1 MKLIYNVQKRRKEM
15 NTNRKTSIIV
25 GVLYIIGTVAGIL
38 CKVLTGSIQNDL
50 NLLTKVTANENQII
64 IGALFLLIMGLALAW
79 VPVMMFPILK
89 KQNEALALGYVVYRG
104 ALETV
109 TTIAMVIS
117 WLFLTILS
125 QAHIAGAPDAS
136 YFQTLGTLLLK
147 GNGSISTISQI
158 IFPLGALI
166 FYYLLY
172 QSKLIPRW
180 ISGWGLIAAIL
191 WIAVTFLDL
200 FGLISQWSTIQVV
213 LALPIG
219 LQEMVM
225 AVWLIVK
232 GFNPSAI
239 ASLSA
244 KYVTNE
250 LLSAS

>member
-1 MKLIYNVQKRRKEM
+1 M

-50 NLLTKVTANENQII
+50 NLLTKITANENQII

-125 QAHIAGAPDAS
+125 QAHIAGSPDAS

-191 WIAVTFLDL
+191 WLAMTLLDL
-200 FGLISQWSTIQVV
+200 FGIISDWSTVQVV

-244 KYVTNE
+244 KTATN
-250 LLSAS
+250 

>member
-1 MKLIYNVQKRRKEM
+1 MKTY
-15 NTNRKTSIIV
+15 RKTAIIV
-25 GVLYIIGTVAGIL
+25 GVLYIIGTLAGIL
-38 CKVLTGSIQNDL
+38 CKVITGFIQDDL
-50 NLLTKVTANENQII
+50 DLLIKVTANENQII
-64 IGALFLLIMGLALAW
+64 IGALFLLIMGLALAM

-89 KQNEALALGYVVYRG
+89 KQNEALALGYVVFRG

-109 TTIAMVIS
+109 TTIAMVIG

-125 QAHIAGAPDAS
+125 QKYIAGSPDAS
-136 YFQTLGTLLLK
+136 YFQTLGTLLLN
-147 GNGSISTISQI
+147 GNDSISTISQI
-158 IFPLGALI
+158 VFPLGALI
-166 FYYLLY
+166 FYCLLY

-191 WIAVTFLDL
+191 WLATTLLDL
-200 FGLISQWSTIQVV
+200 FGIISAWSTVQVV

-244 KYVTNE
+244 KTATN
-250 LLSAS
+250 

>member
-1 MKLIYNVQKRRKEM
+1 M
-15 NTNRKTSIIV
+15 NTYRKTAIIV

-64 IGALFLLIMGLALAW
+64 VGALFLLIMGLALAM

-89 KQNEALALGYVVYRG
+89 KHNEALALGYVVYRG

-109 TTIAMVIS
+109 TTIAMVIG
-117 WLFLTILS
+117 WLFLTVLS
-125 QAHIAGAPDAS
+125 QQYIAGATDAS
-136 YFQTLGTLLLK
+136 YFQTLGTLLLN
-147 GNGSISTISQI
+147 GNDSISTISQI
-158 IFPLGALI
+158 VFPLGALI
-166 FYYLLY
+166 FYFLLY

-191 WIAVTFLDL
+191 WLATSLLDL
-200 FGLISQWSTIQVV
+200 FGIISAWSTVQVV

-244 KYVTNE
+244 KTATN
-250 LLSAS
+250 

>member
-1 MKLIYNVQKRRKEM
+1 M
-15 NTNRKTSIIV
+15 NTYRKTAIIV

-38 CKVLTGSIQNDL
+38 CKVLTGSTQNDL